1 MFADLP
7 RLILEHLRIAV
18 GSVGA
23 AIALAI
29 PLVLLA
35 RRYRWLTGWVLGL
48 TSATYAIP
56 SLALMILLVP
66 LFGLGWISVAAAI
79 ALYCQS
85 ILLRHGLAA
94 IESIPPTSLETAL
107 AMGMTPAQTW
117 LRVWWPLM
125 LPVVIAGIRLATLT
139 AVAIAAIGAKFGSGG
154 LGVLLFDGISQT
166 RFDKLIVGAVAI
178 TLLAWGLNALLLWL
192 ERQTD
197 YPRSHPL
204 GS

>member
-1 MFADLP
+1 M
-7 RLILEHLRIAV
+7 